1 MVESERDKLRGEIG
15 GLQVRVSAVPS
26 LKADVQYLEGRL
38 KSTSDLLENRVYNL
52 NWLEAISQIILYGW
66 KILYSLRIWQIKI
79 IMEKYL

>member
-1 MVESERDKLRGEIG
+1 MSLTKPSSVHIFNQRKFLAQYESLKLKVETLGMVESERDKLRDEIG

-52 NWLEAISQIILYGW
+52 N
-66 KILYSLRIWQIKI
+66 
-79 IMEKYL
+79 